1 MYKHCMAQFQ
11 VDTLKWSVPE
21 VLCAR
26 NAILPSAIMTTFLS
40 LHHMASLPDTQS
52 RAFCGLQ
59 LSGESKDEIRPSIY
73 GFKVRI
79 GLSASSYQ
87 IKWEIHGCFLY
98 CASIWMRFVMGT
110 RPLLVLFCDCH
121 KIPHQSNKREKVLFG
136 LTFRLQF
143 IIVQK
148 LGWQELEADSH
159 IIVTLKSREKW
170 INAWML
176 VLRWLR
182 PFHSAQSPAFV
193 HLHLLMWVLHIRN
206 STTWANSLIS
216 TIFCLTHISFLY
228 WSILYLFLFWAWY

>member
-1 MYKHCMAQFQ
+1 MYKHCTAQFQ
-11 VDTLKWSVPE
+11 VDKPKWSVPE

-40 LHHMASLPDTQS
+40 LHYMASLPDTQS
-52 RAFCGLQ
+52 RTFCGLQ

-73 GFKVRI
+73 GFKLRI

-87 IKWEIHGCFLY
+87 IKWEIHYCFLY

-136 LTFRLQF
+136 LTFRLQ
-143 IIVQK
+143 
-148 LGWQELEADSH
+148 S

-176 VLRWLR
+176 VLSWLC

-193 HLHLLMWVLHIRN
+193 HLHLLIVGV
-206 STTWANSLIS
+206 T
-216 TIFCLTHISFLY
+216 CQK
-228 WSILYLFLFWAWY
+228 